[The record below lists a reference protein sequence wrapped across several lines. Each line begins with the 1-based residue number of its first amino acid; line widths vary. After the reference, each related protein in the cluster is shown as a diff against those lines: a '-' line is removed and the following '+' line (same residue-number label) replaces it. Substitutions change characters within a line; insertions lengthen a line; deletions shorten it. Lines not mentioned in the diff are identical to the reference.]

1 MSSSDDFE
9 IGSSY
14 LDESGTHGGDVTI
27 MAGFLADAR
36 QWRKF
41 EKRTTKLFARFR
53 VDIFHTIDVKRT
65 DKDFEG
71 LPVDRKIEF
80 LDEFHHIINETTEM
94 GYAAILL
101 EKDYKYYLSL
111 PWPKK
116 APEDAARYTLLFRAC
131 MADAIDGI
139 LSIDRLKNQSE
150 PRLHVVLESG
160 GLNPGDVTRLYNS
173 LKKRFGGAL
182 NRSLAGLTFKIQ
194 SRLLAARCG
203 CSFLPIRSMRKK
215 PAQNPLACLGNLSNQ
230 TSLIQATC
238 TAFR

>member
-1 MSSSDDFE
+1 
-9 IGSSY
+9 
-14 LDESGTHGGDVTI
+14 
-27 MAGFLADAR
+27 
-36 QWRKF
+36 
-41 EKRTTKLFARFR
+41 
-53 VDIFHTIDVKRT
+53 VKRT

-71 LPVDRKIEF
+71 WPVDRKIEF

-116 APEDAARYTLLFRAC
+116 ARKDARYTLLFRAC

-182 NRSLAGLTFKIQ
+182 NRSLAGLTFESKADC
-194 SRLLAARCG
+194 LPLAAADLFCLFGPCARN
-203 CSFLPIRSMRKK
+203 RRKTHWR
-215 PAQNPLACLGNLSNQ
+215 A
-230 TSLIQATC
+230 
-238 TAFR
+238 